1 MNIYRSSVKYLFFV
15 IFLGAIS
22 SPAFAYM
29 DPSEVLSRSRNESE
43 LVCNVMYGLG
53 LPCGSGRVTSTNS
66 QATYY
71 NSITTSNTSD
81 SSQNKS
87 SANTTATSSN
97 NDGWSWSGVSNLS
110 ASIFTGNVTKKFTN
124 NQISLIKS
132 STNPGV
138 YEIIDGKKHN
148 IPNEEIFNDYG
159 YKKEMVRTVAQ
170 SEIDRYPRAKLI
182 QAKGDNKV
190 YYLTENG
197 MRRLMPDAKIYESY
211 GNRKADIVTISKKEL
226 NYYPEGLY
234 IYQENPLNRDVFMI
248 SNGIKQYLT
257 PMAIRRM
264 ELKEF
269 QVAPV
274 NQYEFSYYKTGAP
287 IIY

>member
-1 MNIYRSSVKYLFFV
+1 MNIYRSSVKYFFFV
-15 IFLGAIS
+15 ILFGAIS

-53 LPCGSGRVTSTNS
+53 LPCGSGRVNPTNS
-66 QATYY
+66 QTTYY
-71 NSITTSNTSD
+71 NSSTTSNTSN
-81 SSQNKS
+81 SSQNNSTTTVPS
-87 SANTTATSSN
+87 SDN
-97 NDGWSWSGVSNLS
+97 NGLSWSGASNLS
-110 ASIFTGNVTKKFTN
+110 ASIFGGNVTKKFTN

-132 STNPGV
+132 STSPGV

-159 YKKEMVRTVAQ
+159 YKKEMVRTVSQ
-170 SEIDRYPRAKLI
+170 SEIDRYSRAKLI

-190 YYLTENG
+190 YYLTESG
-197 MRRLMPDAKIYESY
+197 MKRLMPDAKIYESY